1 MNQGSDQAPSPGG
14 DSPYSRLGVDA
25 TASFDE
31 VQAARQAGL
40 DAAGDDA
47 IARARIEAAYDAVL
61 MERLK
66 ERQQGRVSTAAA
78 SASQR
83 EQTSK
88 VPVRGTPLPVLPQV
102 SLPKLPVP
110 SLGSFGS
117 PSLAL
122 GQGRSLWVPAVG
134 FGLLTLAL
142 LLPTGL
148 PAEPLLAF
156 ATLLTTIC
164 LIWRGRRLPGAVGL
178 AFLLLTAGLVIGGL
192 LLSLL
197 DPHLPL
203 GLPLGGL
210 QIQSL
215 PAMLLLAI
223 AALLL
228 A

>member
-1 MNQGSDQAPSPGG
+1 MNQGSDQAPPPGE
-14 DSPYSRLGVDA
+14 DTPYSRLGVDPS
-25 TASFDE
+25 ASFDD
-31 VQAARQAGL
+31 VQAARQVGL

-47 IARARIEAAYDAVL
+47 LARARIEAAYDAVL

-88 VPVRGTPLPVLPQV
+88 PPLRSTPLPTLPQV
-102 SLPKLPVP
+102 TLPKLPVP
-110 SLGSFGS
+110 RLGSPVLS
-117 PSLAL
+117 L
-122 GQGRSLWVPAVG
+122 GQGRSLWVPVVG
-134 FGLLTLAL
+134 FSLLSLAL
-142 LLPTGL
+142 LLPLGL
-148 PAEPLLAF
+148 PAEPVLAF
-156 ATLLTTIC
+156 ATLLSTVC
-164 LIWRGRRLPGAVGL
+164 LLWRGRRLPSAVGL
-178 AFLLLTAGLVIGGL
+178 AFALLTVGLVVGGL

-203 GLPLGGL
+203 GLPLTGL

-215 PAMLLLAI
+215 PALLLLAL
-223 AALLL
+223 AGLLL